1 VQMKEEQY
9 ISVKTFCERHGIGE
23 SFVRSMY
30 EYEILHIHFEQE
42 GGKLHLEDL
51 PLLEKMVRLHNELDI
66 NPEGIQAIYHLL
78 GQVESLQQE
87 VAALKRRLN
96 ALK

>member
-1 VQMKEEQY
+1 MKEEQY
-9 ISVKTFCERHGIGE
+9 ISVKTFCEHHGVGE

-30 EYEILHIHFEQE
+30 EYEILHIDFEQGE
-42 GGKLHLEDL
+42 GKLHLEDL
-51 PLLEKMVRLHNELDI
+51 PLLEKMARLHNELDI
-66 NPEGIQAIYHLL
+66 NPEGIQAIHHLL

-96 ALK
+96 TLE